1 VTCRRRR
8 RSLPTEIAQLVACDQ
23 GSASRRSRPAPA
35 FAIVA
40 LHPHTIWGC
49 IQFAG
54 GHDMRLV
61 ALGAVAFVLAGC
73 VTASNT
79 LPLEQVA
86 EFRLGEVS
94 VSFAD
99 GAQVPPDLRSVAGP
113 KLKSAMERDLTP
125 RMKGSNA
132 VRVDV
137 HVRSITVAS
146 DAQRILVGG
155 HHGMTA
161 DVTLVDLRTKSV
173 LVTYAAQSV
182 SAPAGQGIGGALLDR
197 ALMPDPVDRIAANF
211 AFKYGEWLRPS
222 EPRT

>member
-1 VTCRRRR
+1 M
-8 RSLPTEIAQLVACDQ
+8 P
-23 GSASRRSRPAPA
+23 
-35 FAIVA
+35 
-40 LHPHTIWGC
+40 
-49 IQFAG
+49 
-54 GHDMRLV
+54 GHGMRLV
-61 ALGAVAFVLAGC
+61 AALGAVAYVLAGC
-73 VTASNT
+73 VTASTT

-86 EFRLGEVS
+86 DFRLGEVN

-99 GAQVPPDLRSVAGP
+99 GAEVAPDLRSAAGS

-125 RMKGSNA
+125 RLKGSNA

-137 HVRSITVAS
+137 YVKSITVAS

-155 HHGMTA
+155 YHGMTA

-173 LVTYAAQSV
+173 LVTYPAQVAA
-182 SAPAGQGIGGALLDR
+182 PTGQGIGGALLDR
-197 ALMPDPVDRIAANF
+197 ALLPDPVDRIATSF